1 MSTGLH
7 AWIDESVDVHPLFNG
22 SYILV
27 ATVSHPDD
35 TQHLREHLLALTRPS
50 WKRLHWREEDERDR
64 ARIVRA
70 LRQVSLTHVIVVAPA
85 EAKRQERARRK
96 CLQRLLFEL
105 DHLGITRASIESRQ
119 AAQDRRDQEMVEA
132 MRGAHAL
139 SNGLR
144 VVFAKPLDDPLLWI
158 PDAVAGMTLA
168 ALRDGN
174 HSWLDQLDGSYDLI
188 TL

>member
-1 MSTGLH
+1 
-7 AWIDESVDVHPLFNG
+7 
-22 SYILV
+22 
-27 ATVSHPDD
+27 
-35 TQHLREHLLALTRPS
+35 
-50 WKRLHWREEDERDR
+50 
-64 ARIVRA
+64 
-70 LRQVSLTHVIVVAPA
+70 
-85 EAKRQERARRK
+85 
-96 CLQRLLFEL
+96 
-105 DHLGITRASIESRQ
+105 
-119 AAQDRRDQEMVEA
+119 MVEA